1 MSKPQ
6 DTILFNP
13 MLVLHVYTV
22 RKIPMVTPGRLGK
35 PLEGS
40 KKTSRE
46 DDARSS
52 NIEVKDGGSNG
63 LPFAI
68 YIALMAYL

>member
-1 MSKPQ
+1 
-6 DTILFNP
+6 
-13 MLVLHVYTV
+13 
-22 RKIPMVTPGRLGK
+22 MVTPGRLGK